1 MTTPQTLRILL
12 TAGSLAVLAGV
23 LSGCLV
29 GPNYVRPSA
38 PTPTT
43 FKEAPNPGNGWK
55 PAAQVQALP
64 KGAWWTLFND
74 DVLNGLEAKVA
85 VNNQNVKE
93 YEAAYRAAK
102 ALTAEEKAALFPTV
116 SLTASGT
123 RSGGGSGRSGGS
135 SKLTTTTSGG
145 TVISSSGTA
154 VTTYNPALGA
164 SWSPDLW
171 GAIRRQIEADKA
183 AAQYSAAELAYAT
196 LSAQA
201 ELANDYFILR
211 YLDEQK
217 RLYDKEVQEYK
228 RYLLITQ
235 NQYKAGTMA
244 YTNVIT
250 TQALLLSAE
259 ASDQNVEVQRQQEE
273 HAIALLTGV
282 PPAELTIA
290 PGALN
295 KAIPIAP
302 AQIPSELLER
312 RPDIAAA
319 ERTMKEYNALIGVQV
334 AAYYPTITLSGSY
347 GFSASNLG
355 SLFSTANSVW
365 DYGAS
370 LSETLLDFGARRA
383 RVKVAK
389 AQFDEQVAAY
399 RETVLTAFQGVE
411 DELVALRVYQGEEA
425 VVNEAAAQA
434 RKATELY
441 LNQYKAG
448 TVDYTTVISAET
460 TAFSDELQVA
470 ALLEERQIASVTLIE
485 DLGGGW
491 SVEDLPKQK

>member
-1 MTTPQTLRILL
+1 
-12 TAGSLAVLAGV
+12 
-23 LSGCLV
+23 
-29 GPNYVRPSA
+29 
-38 PTPTT
+38 
-43 FKEAPNPGNGWK
+43 
-55 PAAQVQALP
+55 
-64 KGAWWTLFND
+64 
-74 DVLNGLEAKVA
+74 
-85 VNNQNVKE
+85 
-93 YEAAYRAAK
+93 
-102 ALTAEEKAALFPTV
+102 
-116 SLTASGT
+116 
-123 RSGGGSGRSGGS
+123 
-135 SKLTTTTSGG
+135 
-145 TVISSSGTA
+145 
-154 VTTYNPALGA
+154 
-164 SWSPDLW
+164 
-171 GAIRRQIEADKA
+171 
-183 AAQYSAAELAYAT
+183 
-196 LSAQA
+196 
-201 ELANDYFILR
+201 
-211 YLDEQK
+211 
-217 RLYDKEVQEYK
+217 
-228 RYLLITQ
+228 
-235 NQYKAGTMA
+235 
-244 YTNVIT
+244 
-250 TQALLLSAE
+250 
-259 ASDQNVEVQRQQEE
+259 
-273 HAIALLTGV
+273 
-282 PPAELTIA
+282 
-290 PGALN
+290 
-295 KAIPIAP
+295 
-302 AQIPSELLER
+302 
-312 RPDIAAA
+312 
-319 ERTMKEYNALIGVQV
+319 MKEYNALIGVQV